1 MEASMMEIGSWDYFM
16 VRANSL
22 GRMARPTR
30 DSTAR
35 EFVKG
40 KESIFLRIIVFMMV
54 IGRMECNRGKVYLA
68 KVSTKS
74 AEYGKKGSY
83 APDIH

>member
-1 MEASMMEIGSWDYFM
+1 
-16 VRANSL
+16 
-22 GRMARPTR
+22 
-30 DSTAR
+30 
-35 EFVKG
+35 
-40 KESIFLRIIVFMMV
+40 MV